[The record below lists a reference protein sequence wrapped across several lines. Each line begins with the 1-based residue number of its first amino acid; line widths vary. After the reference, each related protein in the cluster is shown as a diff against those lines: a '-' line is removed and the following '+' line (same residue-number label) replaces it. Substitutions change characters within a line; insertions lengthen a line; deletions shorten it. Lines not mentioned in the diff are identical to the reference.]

1 MVFSLKKT
9 CTSNCEE
16 RQAIKMYDSQS
27 MNAPIVLFVYNR
39 PVHTRRMV
47 ESLLQNEEASSSELF
62 IYADAPKNSEAGE
75 AVHEVRAYIHT
86 ITGFRSVSIVERDK
100 SWGLANSIIDG
111 VTAVVNRFGRII
123 VLEDDLVV
131 SPNFLGYMNTALE
144 RYQDDD
150 RVMQISGHMFPAQ
163 FTADTDAVFLP
174 MTTSWGWATWERAW
188 KHFNA
193 EAKGYAQLKQDAALR
208 KRFNL
213 DGAYD
218 YFSMLEAQIAGLVD
232 SWAIRWYLSVFMQ
245 GGLVLFPVK
254 SLLENAGFD
263 GSGTHCGTEHGA
275 DMPELDFRVERYPET
290 EMNNNARTAVIIYH
304 DELQMMNRKGSLL
317 SRIWR
322 KIRWS

>member
-1 MVFSLKKT
+1 
-9 CTSNCEE
+9 
-16 RQAIKMYDSQS
+16 MYDSQS

-254 SLLENAGFD
+254 SLVENAGFD
-263 GSGTHCGTEHGA
+263 GSGTHCGAGGSAVEFTSQFIVKTFPPVVANSAVQQAINRYLTEQ
-275 DMPELDFRVERYPET
+275 
-290 EMNNNARTAVIIYH
+290 RTATRGVRAI
-304 DELQMMNRKGSLL
+304 L
-317 SRIWR
+317 SKWLRPNI
-322 KIRWS
+322 SSTT